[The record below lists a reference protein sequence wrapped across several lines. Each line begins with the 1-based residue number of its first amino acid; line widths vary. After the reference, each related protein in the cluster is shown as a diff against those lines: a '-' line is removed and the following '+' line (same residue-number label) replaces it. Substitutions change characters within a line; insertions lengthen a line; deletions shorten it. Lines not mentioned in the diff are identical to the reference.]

1 MFFNGRNAIAAVHS
15 SAFIMISFVCVS
27 FSLSASQEEVYCV
40 CAKHIILS
48 TLEGY
53 NGSLIAYGQTGNASY
68 EFLIIIYLYKH
79 SSFVVLYR
87 DRKKLHN

>member
-1 MFFNGRNAIAAVHS
+1 
-15 SAFIMISFVCVS
+15 MISFVCVS

-68 EFLIIIYLYKH
+68 EFLIIIISLQTFIICRTVQGQEKATQLK
-79 SSFVVLYR
+79 VGTQ
-87 DRKKLHN
+87 RKQGV